1 MNLATF
7 VVERRHAGPGGN
19 LHGLQVLLEYLKEHA
34 GKANKGAVGPIKVLE
49 AWATKLELEGHTRQN
64 KDARKKE
71 QANHAKTFFKEVHD
85 ILIFNFSGF
94 SIFHSSIILFS

>member
-34 GKANKGAVGPIKVLE
+34 GKSNKGTVGPIKVLE

-64 KDARKKE
+64 EDAWKKL
-71 QANHAKTFFKEVHD
+71 QANHAKTFFFKVHA
-85 ILIFNFSGF
+85 ILIFNLSGF
-94 SIFHSSIILFS
+94 SIVHSSTFLFA